1 MAFLLQFLCRNEG
14 ISLIKSMTGFGRGHF
29 LADGVDILAE
39 VRSVNH
45 RFLECTI
52 RLPRAYGFLEEQVK
66 KCVQQVAARGKVE
79 VNLTIQLLSSAVG
92 TVSVN
97 LDMAKA
103 YCTALR
109 EANETL
115 QLQDDLTLSTLLRLP
130 DICTVQKLEM
140 EENVIWQ
147 ATETALQE
155 ALQQFLTMRQTEG
168 EKLRQ
173 DVQLRLQK
181 ITENLTIIEAAA
193 PAMQQKYYDRLY
205 QKLAVL
211 LEDQCVDSQRLVTET
226 AVFAEKVAID
236 EEIVRLHSHLQ
247 QCEQL
252 LSAEE
257 PVGRKLDFLV
267 QEMNREVN
275 TIGSKAQNLDITKLV
290 VEMKSEI
297 EKIREQIQNME

>member
-1 MAFLLQFLCRNEG
+1 M
-14 ISLIKSMTGFGRGHF
+14 IKSMTGFGRGHF

-45 RFLECTI
+45 RFLECTV
-52 RLPRAYGFLEEQVK
+52 RLPRAYAFLEERVK
-66 KCVQQVAARGKVE
+66 KCVQQTAARGKIE
-79 VNLTIQLLSSAVG
+79 VNLTIQLPSSADS
-92 TVSVN
+92 TVAVN
-97 LDMAKA
+97 LEMANA
-103 YCTALR
+103 YCLALR
-109 EANETL
+109 EANKTL

-130 DICTVQKLEM
+130 DVCTVQKLPM
-140 EENVIWQ
+140 EEDVIWQ
-147 ATETALQE
+147 ETEVALQE

-205 QKLAVL
+205 QKLVAL
-211 LEDQCVDSQRLVTET
+211 LEEQSIDIQRLVTEA

-236 EEIVRLHSHLQ
+236 EETVRLRSHLQ

-252 LSAEE
+252 LSVEE

-297 EKIREQIQNME
+297 EKIREQIQNIE

>member
-1 MAFLLQFLCRNEG
+1 
-14 ISLIKSMTGFGRGHF
+14 MTGFGRGHF

-52 RLPRAYGFLEEQVK
+52 RLPRAYGFLEERVK

-79 VNLTIQLLSSAVG
+79 VNLTIQLPSSAVS

-97 LDMAKA
+97 LDMANA

-130 DICTVQKLEM
+130 DVCTVQKLEM
-140 EENVIWQ
+140 EEDVIWQ
-147 ATETALQE
+147 DTEVALQE

-211 LEDQCVDSQRLVTET
+211 LEDQCIDTQRLVTEA

-236 EEIVRLHSHLQ
+236 EETVRLHSHLQ

>member
-1 MAFLLQFLCRNEG
+1 M
-14 ISLIKSMTGFGRGHF
+14 IKSMTGFGRGHF

>member
-1 MAFLLQFLCRNEG
+1 M
-14 ISLIKSMTGFGRGHF
+14 
-29 LADGVDILAE
+29 ADGVDILAE

-45 RFLECTI
+45 RFLECTV
-52 RLPRAYGFLEEQVK
+52 RLPRAYGFLEERVK
-66 KCVQQVAARGKVE
+66 KCVQQTAARGKIE
-79 VNLTIQLLSSAVG
+79 VNLTIQLPSSADS
-92 TVSVN
+92 TVAVN
-97 LDMAKA
+97 LEMANA
-103 YCTALR
+103 NCLALR
-109 EANETL
+109 QSNKTL

-130 DICTVQKLEM
+130 DVCTVQKLPM
-140 EENVIWQ
+140 EEDVIWQ
-147 ATETALQE
+147 ETEVALQE

-205 QKLAVL
+205 QKLVAL
-211 LEDQCVDSQRLVTET
+211 LEEQSIDTQRLVTEA

-236 EEIVRLHSHLQ
+236 EETVRLHSHLQ

-252 LSAEE
+252 LSVEE

-290 VEMKSEI
+290 VEMKSEF
-297 EKIREQIQNME
+297 EKIREQIQNIE

>member
-1 MAFLLQFLCRNEG
+1 
-14 ISLIKSMTGFGRGHF
+14 MTGFGRGHF

>member
-1 MAFLLQFLCRNEG
+1 M
-14 ISLIKSMTGFGRGHF
+14 IKSMTGFGRGHF

-52 RLPRAYGFLEEQVK
+52 RLPRAYGFLEERVK

-79 VNLTIQLLSSAVG
+79 VNLTIQLPSSAVS

-97 LDMAKA
+97 LDMANA

-130 DICTVQKLEM
+130 DVCTVQKLEM
-140 EENVIWQ
+140 EEDVIWQ
-147 ATETALQE
+147 DTEVALQE

-211 LEDQCVDSQRLVTET
+211 LEDQCIDTQRLVTEA

-236 EEIVRLHSHLQ
+236 EETVRLHSHLQ

-252 LSAEE
+252 LLAEE

>member
-1 MAFLLQFLCRNEG
+1 M
-14 ISLIKSMTGFGRGHF
+14 IKSMTGFGRGHF

-45 RFLECTI
+45 RFLECTV
-52 RLPRAYGFLEEQVK
+52 RLPRAYGFLEERVK
-66 KCVQQVAARGKVE
+66 KCVQQTAARGKIE
-79 VNLTIQLLSSAVG
+79 VNLTIQLPSSADS
-92 TVSVN
+92 TVAVN
-97 LDMAKA
+97 LEMANA
-103 YCTALR
+103 YCLALR
-109 EANETL
+109 EANKTL

-130 DICTVQKLEM
+130 DVCTVQKLPM
-140 EENVIWQ
+140 EEDVIWQ
-147 ATETALQE
+147 ETEVALQE

-205 QKLAVL
+205 QKLVAL
-211 LEDQCVDSQRLVTET
+211 LEEQSIDTQRLVTEA

-236 EEIVRLHSHLQ
+236 EETVRLHSHLQ

-252 LSAEE
+252 LSVEE

-297 EKIREQIQNME
+297 EKIREQIQNIE

>member
-1 MAFLLQFLCRNEG
+1 M
-14 ISLIKSMTGFGRGHF
+14 
-29 LADGVDILAE
+29 ADGVDILAE

-45 RFLECTI
+45 RFLECTV
-52 RLPRAYGFLEEQVK
+52 RLPRAYGFLEERVK
-66 KCVQQVAARGKVE
+66 KCVQQTAARGKIE
-79 VNLTIQLLSSAVG
+79 VNLTIQLPSSADS
-92 TVSVN
+92 TVAVN
-97 LDMAKA
+97 LEMANA
-103 YCTALR
+103 YCLALR
-109 EANETL
+109 EANKTL

-130 DICTVQKLEM
+130 DVCTVQKLPM
-140 EENVIWQ
+140 EEDVIWQ
-147 ATETALQE
+147 ETEVALQE
-155 ALQQFLTMRQTEG
+155 ALQQFLAMRQTEG

-205 QKLAVL
+205 QKLVAL
-211 LEDQCVDSQRLVTET
+211 LEEQSIDTQRLVTEA

-236 EEIVRLHSHLQ
+236 EETVRLRSHLQ

-252 LSAEE
+252 LSVEE

-297 EKIREQIQNME
+297 EKIREQIQNIE

>member
-1 MAFLLQFLCRNEG
+1 M
-14 ISLIKSMTGFGRGHF
+14 
-29 LADGVDILAE
+29 ADGVDILAE

-45 RFLECTI
+45 RFLECTV
-52 RLPRAYGFLEEQVK
+52 RLPRAYGFLEERVK
-66 KCVQQVAARGKVE
+66 KCVQQTAARGKIE
-79 VNLTIQLLSSAVG
+79 VNLTIQLPSSADS
-92 TVSVN
+92 TVAVN
-97 LDMAKA
+97 LEMANA
-103 YCTALR
+103 YCLALR
-109 EANETL
+109 EANKTL

-130 DICTVQKLEM
+130 DVCTVQKLPM
-140 EENVIWQ
+140 EEDVIWQ
-147 ATETALQE
+147 ETEVALQE

-205 QKLAVL
+205 QKLVAL
-211 LEDQCVDSQRLVTET
+211 LEEQSIDTQRLVTEA

-236 EEIVRLHSHLQ
+236 EETVRLHSHLQ

-252 LSAEE
+252 LSVEE

-297 EKIREQIQNME
+297 EKIREQIQNIE

>member
-1 MAFLLQFLCRNEG
+1 M
-14 ISLIKSMTGFGRGHF
+14 IKSMTGFGRGHF

-52 RLPRAYGFLEEQVK
+52 RLPRAYGFLEERVK

-79 VNLTIQLLSSAVG
+79 VNLTIQLPSSAVS

-97 LDMAKA
+97 LDMANA
-103 YCTALR
+103 YCIALR

-130 DICTVQKLEM
+130 DVCTVQKLEM
-140 EENVIWQ
+140 EEDVIWQ
-147 ATETALQE
+147 DTEVALQE

-211 LEDQCVDSQRLVTET
+211 LEDQCIDTQRLVTEA

-236 EEIVRLHSHLQ
+236 EETVRLHSHLQ

-252 LSAEE
+252 LSAGE

>member
-1 MAFLLQFLCRNEG
+1 M
-14 ISLIKSMTGFGRGHF
+14 
-29 LADGVDILAE
+29 
-39 VRSVNH
+39 
-45 RFLECTI
+45 
-52 RLPRAYGFLEEQVK
+52 
-66 KCVQQVAARGKVE
+66 
-79 VNLTIQLLSSAVG
+79 
-92 TVSVN
+92 
-97 LDMAKA
+97 
-103 YCTALR
+103 
-109 EANETL
+109 
-115 QLQDDLTLSTLLRLP
+115 
-130 DICTVQKLEM
+130 
-140 EENVIWQ
+140 IWQ
-147 ATETALQE
+147 DTEVALQE

-211 LEDQCVDSQRLVTET
+211 LEDQCIDTQRLVTEA

-236 EEIVRLHSHLQ
+236 EETVRLHSHLQ

>member
-1 MAFLLQFLCRNEG
+1 M
-14 ISLIKSMTGFGRGHF
+14 
-29 LADGVDILAE
+29 ADGVDILAE

-45 RFLECTI
+45 RFLECTV
-52 RLPRAYGFLEEQVK
+52 RLPRAYAFLEERVK
-66 KCVQQVAARGKVE
+66 KCVQQTAARGKIE
-79 VNLTIQLLSSAVG
+79 VNLTIQLPSSADS
-92 TVSVN
+92 TVAVN
-97 LDMAKA
+97 LEMANA
-103 YCTALR
+103 YCLALR
-109 EANETL
+109 EANKTL

-130 DICTVQKLEM
+130 DVCTVQKLPM
-140 EENVIWQ
+140 EEDVIWQ
-147 ATETALQE
+147 ETEVALQE

-205 QKLAVL
+205 QKLVAL
-211 LEDQCVDSQRLVTET
+211 LEEQSIDTQRLVTEA

-236 EEIVRLHSHLQ
+236 EETVRLRSHLQ

-252 LSAEE
+252 LSVEE

-297 EKIREQIQNME
+297 EKIREQIQNIE

>member
-1 MAFLLQFLCRNEG
+1 M
-14 ISLIKSMTGFGRGHF
+14 IKSMTGFGRGHF

-52 RLPRAYGFLEEQVK
+52 RLPRAYGFLEERVK

-79 VNLTIQLLSSAVG
+79 VNLTIQLPSSVVS

-97 LDMAKA
+97 LDMANA

-130 DICTVQKLEM
+130 DVCTVQKLEM
-140 EENVIWQ
+140 EEDVIWQ
-147 ATETALQE
+147 DTEVALQE

-211 LEDQCVDSQRLVTET
+211 LEDQCIDTQRLVTEA

-236 EEIVRLHSHLQ
+236 EETVRLHSHLQ

>member
-1 MAFLLQFLCRNEG
+1 M
-14 ISLIKSMTGFGRGHF
+14 IKSMTGFGRGHF

-52 RLPRAYGFLEEQVK
+52 RLPRAYGFLEERVK

-79 VNLTIQLLSSAVG
+79 VNLTIQLPSSAVS

-97 LDMAKA
+97 LDMANA

-130 DICTVQKLEM
+130 DVCTVQKLEM
-140 EENVIWQ
+140 EEDVIWQ
-147 ATETALQE
+147 DTEVALQE

-211 LEDQCVDSQRLVTET
+211 LEDQCIDTQRLVTEA

-236 EEIVRLHSHLQ
+236 EETVRLHSHLQ

-275 TIGSKAQNLDITKLV
+275 TIGSKTQNLDITKLV

>member
-1 MAFLLQFLCRNEG
+1 M
-14 ISLIKSMTGFGRGHF
+14 IKSMTGFGRGHF

-52 RLPRAYGFLEEQVK
+52 RLPRAYGFLEERVK

-79 VNLTIQLLSSAVG
+79 VNLTIQLPVSAVS

-97 LDMAKA
+97 LDMANA

-115 QLQDDLTLSTLLRLP
+115 QLQDDVTLSTLLHLP
-130 DICTVQKLEM
+130 DVCTVQKLEM
-140 EENVIWQ
+140 EEDVIWRD
-147 ATETALQE
+147 TEVALQE
-155 ALQQFLTMRQTEG
+155 ALQHFITMRQLEG
-168 EKLRQ
+168 EKLQQ
-173 DVQLRLQK
+173 DVQFRLQK
-181 ITENLTIIEAAA
+181 IAENLAKIEAEA
-193 PAMQQKYYDRLY
+193 PVMQQKYYDRLY

-211 LEDQCVDSQRLVTET
+211 LENQCIDTQRLVTEA

-236 EEIVRLHSHLQ
+236 EETVRLHSHLQ

-252 LSAEE
+252 LSSEE

>member
-1 MAFLLQFLCRNEG
+1 
-14 ISLIKSMTGFGRGHF
+14 MTGFGRGHF

-52 RLPRAYGFLEEQVK
+52 RLPRAYGFLEERVK

-79 VNLTIQLLSSAVG
+79 VNLTIQLPVSAVS

-97 LDMAKA
+97 LDMANA

-115 QLQDDLTLSTLLRLP
+115 QLQDDVTLSTLLHLP
-130 DICTVQKLEM
+130 DVCTVQKLEM
-140 EENVIWQ
+140 EEDVIWRD
-147 ATETALQE
+147 TEVALQE
-155 ALQQFLTMRQTEG
+155 ALQHFITMRQLEG
-168 EKLRQ
+168 EKLQQ
-173 DVQLRLQK
+173 DVQFRLQK
-181 ITENLTIIEAAA
+181 IAENLAKIEAEA
-193 PAMQQKYYDRLY
+193 PVMQQKYYDRLY

-211 LEDQCVDSQRLVTET
+211 LENQCIDTQRLVTEA

-236 EEIVRLHSHLQ
+236 EETVRLHSHLQ

-252 LSAEE
+252 LSSEE

>member
-1 MAFLLQFLCRNEG
+1 MCLQE
-14 ISLIKSMTGFGRGHF
+14 T
-29 LADGVDILAE
+29 E
-39 VRSVNH
+39 V
-45 RFLECTI
+45 
-52 RLPRAYGFLEEQVK
+52 
-66 KCVQQVAARGKVE
+66 
-79 VNLTIQLLSSAVG
+79 
-92 TVSVN
+92 
-97 LDMAKA
+97 
-103 YCTALR
+103 
-109 EANETL
+109 
-115 QLQDDLTLSTLLRLP
+115 
-130 DICTVQKLEM
+130 
-140 EENVIWQ
+140 
-147 ATETALQE
+147 ALQE

-181 ITENLTIIEAAA
+181 ITENLTTIEVAA

-205 QKLAVL
+205 QKLVAL
-211 LEDQCVDSQRLVTET
+211 LEEQSIDTQRLVTEA

-236 EEIVRLHSHLQ
+236 EETVRLRSHLQ

-252 LSAEE
+252 LSVEE

-297 EKIREQIQNME
+297 EKIREQIQNIE